1 MEKKMDLKKIS
12 IIALLSALA
21 FLMVAVIRIPVVA
34 FLKYEPKDVIIV
46 IGGFI
51 YGPMVS
57 IIISVFSS
65 LLEMLTISETGIIGA
80 VMNIVSSCA
89 FAVTAAFIYSRK
101 KSINKALLSLI
112 IGTFVMVIIMLLWN
126 YFLTPIY
133 MGYPR
138 EAVAAMLLPQFLP
151 FNLIKGILNTA
162 ITMLI
167 YKPLV
172 TALRKAGLIQLSENN
187 TSGTI
192 TKANKTGIII
202 LSVFLLITSV
212 LAILVM
218 QKVI

>member
-1 MEKKMDLKKIS
+1 
-12 IIALLSALA
+12 
-21 FLMVAVIRIPVVA
+21 
-34 FLKYEPKDVIIV
+34 
-46 IGGFI
+46 
-51 YGPMVS
+51 
-57 IIISVFSS
+57 
-65 LLEMLTISETGIIGA
+65 
-80 VMNIVSSCA
+80 
-89 FAVTAAFIYSRK
+89 
-101 KSINKALLSLI
+101 
-112 IGTFVMVIIMLLWN
+112 MVIIMLLWN

-172 TALRKAGLIQLSENN
+172 TALRKAGLVKLSEDH

-192 TKANKTGIII
+192 TKANRTGIII

>member
-51 YGPMVS
+51 YGPLVS

-101 KSINKALLSLI
+101 KSINRALLSLI

-172 TALRKAGLIQLSENN
+172 TALRKAGLIKLSDNH
-187 TSGTI
+187 TAGTI
-192 TKANKTGIII
+192 TRANRTGIII

>member
-1 MEKKMDLKKIS
+1 
-12 IIALLSALA
+12 
-21 FLMVAVIRIPVVA
+21 
-34 FLKYEPKDVIIV
+34 
-46 IGGFI
+46 
-51 YGPMVS
+51 
-57 IIISVFSS
+57 
-65 LLEMLTISETGIIGA
+65 MLTISETGIIGA

-172 TALRKAGLIQLSENN
+172 TALRKAGLVKLSEDH

-192 TKANKTGIII
+192 TKANRTGIII

>member
-51 YGPMVS
+51 YGPLVS

-101 KSINKALLSLI
+101 KSINRALLSLI

-192 TKANKTGIII
+192 TRANKTGIII

>member
-1 MEKKMDLKKIS
+1 MEKKMDLKNIS

-51 YGPMVS
+51 YSPLVS

-172 TALRKAGLIQLSENN
+172 TALRKAGLVKLSEDH

-192 TKANKTGIII
+192 TKANRTGIII

>member
-51 YGPMVS
+51 YGPLVS

-101 KSINKALLSLI
+101 KSINRALLSLI

-138 EAVAAMLLPQFLP
+138 EAVAMLLPQFLP

-192 TKANKTGIII
+192 TRANKTGIII

>member
-1 MEKKMDLKKIS
+1 MEKTMDLKKIS

-51 YGPMVS
+51 YGPLVS

-101 KSINKALLSLI
+101 KSINKALLSL
-112 IGTFVMVIIMLLWN
+112 
-126 YFLTPIY
+126 
-133 MGYPR
+133 
-138 EAVAAMLLPQFLP
+138 
-151 FNLIKGILNTA
+151 
-162 ITMLI
+162 
-167 YKPLV
+167 
-172 TALRKAGLIQLSENN
+172 
-187 TSGTI
+187 
-192 TKANKTGIII
+192 
-202 LSVFLLITSV
+202 
-212 LAILVM
+212 
-218 QKVI
+218 